1 MRIRQIKPEY
11 WRDRLLADMS
21 ADVREFYIGLWMQA
35 DDSGWLRC
43 NPGELGADLYPYR
56 GVAKRERQ
64 IGEWVEHLEKRGRIV
79 TYDCGHAFLPNL
91 TKHQRFSGVTKQVH
105 TFHREHSD
113 CSPQEPAGTRD
124 IPQIPAHPRPVRNGK
139 ESEGSG
145 GAGGSDEENREQA
158 VANLRAMI
166 ADPNSSEQQKKAAK
180 KGLEQ
185 MGYAA

>member
-11 WRDRLLADMS
+11 WRDRLLAEMS

-56 GVAKRERQ
+56 GVTRRERQ
-64 IGEWVEHLEKRGRIV
+64 IADWLAHLEKKGRIV
-79 TYDCGHAFLPNL
+79 THECGHAFLPTL

-105 TFHREHSD
+105 TFHKEHSD
-113 CSPQEPAGTRD
+113 CTRGDPRADAD
-124 IPQIPAHPRPVRNGK
+124 IPQIPAHPRPVRNGTV
-139 ESEGSG
+139 SQGSG
-145 GAGGSDEENREQA
+145 GAGGNDEENREQA
-158 VANLRAMI
+158 VANLRAMLD
-166 ADPNSSEQQKKAAK
+166 DPKASEQQKKAAR